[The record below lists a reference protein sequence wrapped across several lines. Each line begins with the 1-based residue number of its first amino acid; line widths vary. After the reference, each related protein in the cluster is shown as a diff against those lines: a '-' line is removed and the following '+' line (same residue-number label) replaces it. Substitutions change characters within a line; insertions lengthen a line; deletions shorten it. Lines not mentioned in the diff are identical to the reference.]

1 VLTGGINLKIN
12 TLEVKTVEAMGL
24 LSCYMTVLSAVAG
37 GMYLKKWKV
46 M

>member
-1 VLTGGINLKIN
+1 MLTGVINLKID

-24 LSCYMTVLSAVAG
+24 LACYMTVLSTVAG

-46 M
+46 I